1 MDVFLAPRQLELPQN
16 MRILVVEDEVKTAE
30 YLQQGLAESGYH
42 IDRADDGLDG
52 FHLAL
57 QNDYDLV
64 LLDVN
69 LPTMDGWEV
78 LELIRRRKQTRV
90 IMLTANGRLD
100 EKVRGLELGAD
111 DYMVKPFQF
120 PELLAR
126 IRTLLRRG
134 EPISLPSNLC
144 VANLELDP
152 SRHRAYRNGQRID
165 LTSKEFALLHLL
177 MRRTGEV
184 LTRTEITT
192 LVWDINFDCDTNVVD
207 VAIRRLRMKVD
218 EPFGDRLI
226 HTIRGVGYVLEARP

>member
-1 MDVFLAPRQLELPQN
+1 LRVCLRLPAYSASAKVICFIGKLGGWGRGILPNQKVFFRVSLEQK
-16 MRILVVEDEVKTAE
+16 VH
-30 YLQQGLAESGYH
+30 YL
-42 IDRADDGLDG
+42 D
-52 FHLAL
+52 
-57 QNDYDLV
+57 
-64 LLDVN
+64 
-69 LPTMDGWEV
+69 
-78 LELIRRRKQTRV
+78 
-90 IMLTANGRLD
+90 
-100 EKVRGLELGAD
+100 LGAD
-111 DYMVKPFQF
+111 DYLVKPFQF

-134 EPISLPSNLC
+134 EAVSIPSS
-144 VANLELDP
+144 VRVGDLELDP
-152 SRHRAYRNGQRID
+152 GRHRAYRSGQRID

-218 EPFGDRLI
+218 EPFGNRLI

>member
-1 MDVFLAPRQLELPQN
+1 
-16 MRILVVEDEVKTAE
+16 MRILVVEDENKAAD
-30 YLQQGLAESGYH
+30 YLQQGLIECGYTV
-42 IDRADDGLDG
+42 DRADDGLDG

-57 QNDYDLV
+57 QNDYDIV

-90 IMLTANGRLD
+90 IMLTANGRL
-100 EKVRGLELGAD
+100 EQKVRGLESGAD

-134 EPISLPSNLC
+134 EAVALPSNLR
-144 VANLELDP
+144 VADLELDP
-152 SRHRAYRNGQRID
+152 GRHRAYRSGQRID

-184 LTRTEITT
+184 LTRTEITA
-192 LVWDINFDCDTNVVD
+192 LVWDINFDCDT
-207 VAIRRLRMKVD
+207 
-218 EPFGDRLI
+218 
-226 HTIRGVGYVLEARP
+226 